1 MINNI
6 RYYTDKLIEE
16 LGGDPK
22 DSVDSIIELLQ
33 SKAAGEIQ
41 ALTNMF
47 EEFIRWNQ
55 NILFFM
61 YISYSS
67 ELHCLSN
74 LLLTKILL
82 MILCFL
88 MNLSTLSKVRI
99 LSSDWLTQIIITS
112 DWFLA
117 GNYNKVPMIIG
128 TNQNEGLLIK
138 AFYQTNLSKYDEA
151 WNNWVIYIVF
161 TIKNFFYPH
170 L

>member
-33 SKAAGEIQ
+33 SKDAGEIQ

-47 EEFIRWNQ
+47 EEFIRFIIIYQ
-55 NILFFM
+55 NILIFK
-61 YISYSS
+61 YISYSA
-67 ELHCLSN
+67 ELPCLSN

-88 MNLSTLSKVRI
+88 MNLST
-99 LSSDWLTQIIITS
+99 
-112 DWFLA
+112 
-117 GNYNKVPMIIG
+117 
-128 TNQNEGLLIK
+128 
-138 AFYQTNLSKYDEA
+138 
-151 WNNWVIYIVF
+151 
-161 TIKNFFYPH
+161 
-170 L
+170 